1 MNKQDGQESCTSGDA
16 RNVVF
21 ACSGASDVGEIT
33 DLAARK
39 LAAEGGATML
49 GLAGI
54 SGGVSATIAGAKA
67 APARLAIDGCP
78 VDCARKV
85 LEQADLGKFEHL
97 RLSDLGMERGES
109 PVTDARIRTVVD
121 CAKTRWAA
129 EL

>member
-1 MNKQDGQESCTSGDA
+1 MAGKDKKQDSCNSGSA
-16 RNVVF
+16 ASVVF

-39 LAAEGGATML
+39 LAAEGAAAML

-54 SGGVSATIAGAKA
+54 SGRVSGIVASAKA

-78 VDCARKV
+78 VDCARKI

-109 PVTDARIRTVVD
+109 PTTDARIKKVVECART
-121 CAKTRWAA
+121 R
-129 EL
+129 LGG

>member
-1 MNKQDGQESCTSGDA
+1 MMAETSNQPTCCGA
-16 RNVVF
+16 APKVIF

-39 LAAEGGATML
+39 LAAEGVATML

-54 SGGVSATIAGAKA
+54 SGRVSGIVASAKA

-78 VDCARKV
+78 VDCARKI

-109 PVTDARIRTVVD
+109 PITDTRIENVVNCAR
-121 CAKTRWAA
+121 TR
-129 EL
+129 LGG

>member
-1 MNKQDGQESCTSGDA
+1 MAGKDKKQDSCTSGDA
-16 RNVVF
+16 PSVVL

-39 LAAEGGATML
+39 LAAEGVATML

-54 SGGVSATIAGAKA
+54 SGRVSGIVASAKA

-78 VDCARKV
+78 EDCARRI

-109 PVTDARIRTVVD
+109 AITDARIEEVVNGART
-121 CAKTRWAA
+121 R
-129 EL
+129 LGG

>member
-1 MNKQDGQESCTSGDA
+1 MAGKDEKQDSCTSGDA
-16 RNVVF
+16 PSVVL

-39 LAAEGGATML
+39 LAAEGVATML

-54 SGGVSATIAGAKA
+54 SGRVSGIAASAQA

-78 VDCARKV
+78 VDCARKI

-109 PVTDARIRTVVD
+109 PITDARIKKVVNGART
-121 CAKTRWAA
+121 R
-129 EL
+129 LGG

>member
-1 MNKQDGQESCTSGDA
+1 MFGKGEKQESCTSGKA
-16 RNVVF
+16 PTVVF

-39 LAAEGGATML
+39 LAAEGTATML

-54 SGGVSATIAGAKA
+54 SGGVSGIIASAKA
-67 APARLAIDGCP
+67 APVRLAIDGCP

-85 LEQADLGKFEHL
+85 LELADLGKFEHL

-109 PVTDARIRTVVD
+109 PITDVRIKEVVNCAR
-121 CAKTRWAA
+121 TR
-129 EL
+129 LGG

>member
-1 MNKQDGQESCTSGDA
+1 MAGKDKKQESCTSGEA
-16 RNVVF
+16 PNVVL

-39 LAAEGGATML
+39 LAAEGVATML

-54 SGGVSATIAGAKA
+54 SGRVSGIVASAKA

-78 VDCARKV
+78 VDCARKI

-109 PVTDARIRTVVD
+109 PITDARIKKVVNCART
-121 CAKTRWAA
+121 R
-129 EL
+129 LGG

>member
-1 MNKQDGQESCTSGDA
+1 MAGKDKKQDSCTSGDA
-16 RNVVF
+16 PNVVL

-39 LAAEGGATML
+39 LAAEGAATML

-54 SGGVSATIAGAKA
+54 SGRVSGIVASAKA

-78 VDCARKV
+78 VDCARKI

-109 PVTDARIRTVVD
+109 SITDARIKEVVNCART
-121 CAKTRWAA
+121 R
-129 EL
+129 LGG

>member
-1 MNKQDGQESCTSGDA
+1 MAGKDEKQDSCTSGDA
-16 RNVVF
+16 PSVVL

-39 LAAEGGATML
+39 LAAEGAATML

-54 SGGVSATIAGAKA
+54 SGRVSGIVAGAKA

-78 VDCARKV
+78 VDCARKI
-85 LEQADLGKFEHL
+85 LEKADLGKFEHL

-109 PVTDARIRTVVD
+109 PITDARIKEVVNGART
-121 CAKTRWAA
+121 R
-129 EL
+129 LGG

>member
-1 MNKQDGQESCTSGDA
+1 MKRKEKTQDSCTSGDA
-16 RNVVF
+16 PNVVL

-39 LAAEGGATML
+39 LAAEGVATIL

-54 SGGVSATIAGAKA
+54 SGCVSGIVASAEA

-78 VDCARKV
+78 VDCARKI

-109 PVTDARIRTVVD
+109 PITDTRIKKVVNCAR
-121 CAKTRWAA
+121 TR
-129 EL
+129 LGG